1 MYDINTNELI
11 QYIIS
16 SKAKYPSSFIQYT
29 EWILRFYSKVQKSL
43 QFLFP
48 PINQKQAKLLTYEKL
63 CKKFAYT
70 HSLYIGEQ
78 YH

>member
-48 PINQKQAKLLTYEKL
+48 PINRLNY
-63 CKKFAYT
+63 
-70 HSLYIGEQ
+70 
-78 YH
+78 